1 MASRTSEKP
10 LQQMKAPTT
19 VPAMPSRSKP
29 VKYETMAAARTAPE
43 VMTSFRES
51 MAVASSVSDEMRL
64 PIEPLK
70 SAIHDLTAIESTRTT
85 ITAGPKSVGS
95 GEMIFWT
102 DVMTRLMP
110 TARTSAATVSDARYS
125 KRPCP

>member
-1 MASRTSEKP
+1 
-10 LQQMKAPTT
+10 
-19 VPAMPSRSKP
+19 
-29 VKYETMAAARTAPE
+29 
-43 VMTSFRES
+43 MTSFLES
-51 MAVASSVSDEMRL
+51 MAVASSVSDEIRL

-70 SAIHDLTAIESTRTT
+70 SAIHDLTAIETPRTT

-102 DVMTRLMP
+102 DVMIRLMP